1 MLLVL
6 LRASCLTIDLLDV
19 IMTSGQHVS
28 YTVSE
33 FLNITKEEFTG
44 KLRDE
49 SKQTQTWD
57 HEFDHLQKVLRD
69 LNIEGRIIFEYGIP
83 SLNFVIDVVLLTKGK
98 IFVIEYKDGD
108 TSNYYAL
115 NDLKQCRNY
124 ALRLKYFHST
134 SNEKW
139 VIPILVEMNAPS
151 ENFDTDKNDE
161 ISVWSTIK
169 CNHDNLELAIKQ
181 VNDAL
186 PYQGDN
192 NWEDIWEKGIYK
204 ATPTIIKAACE
215 MWERNNVRGLN
226 SGESDADTR
235 LAAEDYVLEIV
246 RQAKEKRR
254 KSIVFV
260 TGVPGAGKTLVG
272 LGLSVRC
279 QNEGASMLS
288 GNDPLVKV
296 LSTALRRDLD
306 EQYKNG
312 MLKDETKEKYEH
324 AKGLSQKE
332 RDKEKDSISVDAVIR
347 TAYAYKQEIIKN
359 RLNWE
364 DKSYT
369 LREGAD
375 KGSQHVII
383 FDEAQRAWTRE
394 KMLSPGQSGK
404 KDWQDKETW
413 PFSEPGLLLW
423 DMNQR
428 DWGVF
433 VCLVGGGQE
442 INTGEAGIGEWM
454 KVLATEPYNDW
465 QIYLSDQLIDEE
477 YQRRNSDNKSL
488 QDYCDEF
495 LSQGRLCT
503 DEERSKL
510 HLTEG
515 QRSIRNRKVSDFVN
529 KLLSCEVGEAE
540 TLYKEIFPTYKIYLT
555 RNVQKAKEKLK
566 EMKSSGEFPEIT
578 RMGMLMSSEAA
589 RMRPLGYEIMKVR
602 QYLSKTP
609 NWFLD
614 SPEYVCSS
622 DYLEVALNEFFV
634 QGLEIDY
641 ATIMWDADFRYNP
654 NIEDWDY
661 FCFDGKQ
668 KWSKKDKT
676 EQEIK
681 RFYMKNAYRVLLTRA
696 RLGMVIVVPEGSQT
710 DKTRAP
716 EFYDG
721 TYEYLKSIGLEEL

>member
-1 MLLVL
+1 
-6 LRASCLTIDLLDV
+6 
-19 IMTSGQHVS
+19 MTSGQHVS
-28 YTVSE
+28 YKVSE
-33 FLNITKEEFTG
+33 FLKITKEEFTG

-49 SKQTQTWD
+49 SKQIQTWD
-57 HEFDHLQKVLRD
+57 HEFEHLQKVLLE

-83 SLNFVIDVVLLTKGK
+83 SLNFVIDVVLLSKGK

-108 TSNYYAL
+108 SSNNYAL
-115 NDLKQCRNY
+115 NDIKQCRNY

-139 VIPILVEMNAPS
+139 VIPILVEMNATPES
-151 ENFDTDKNDE
+151 PCTDKNEE

-169 CNHDNLELAIKQ
+169 CNRDNLAGAIKR
-181 VNDAL
+181 VNDTL
-186 PYQGDN
+186 PSCEDN
-192 NWEDIWEKGIYK
+192 SWEDNWEKGIYK

-215 MWERNNVRGLN
+215 MWERQNVKGLD

-246 RQAKEKRR
+246 RQAKENKS

-279 QNEGASMLS
+279 QSEGASMLS
-288 GNDPLVKV
+288 GNDPLVRV
-296 LSTALRRDLD
+296 LSTALRRDLE

-312 MLKDETKEKYEH
+312 KLIDETREKYEH

-347 TAYAYKQEIIKN
+347 TAYAYKQEIIAN
-359 RLNWE
+359 RLDCN
-364 DKSYT
+364 SY
-369 LREGAD
+369 RPQEGVD

-394 KMLSPGQSGK
+394 QMLRIRQSGK
-404 KDWQDKETW
+404 KDWQDKEKW

-423 DMNQR
+423 DMNLR
-428 DWGVF
+428 EWGVF

-454 KVLATEPYNDW
+454 KVLATKPYKKW
-465 QIYLSDQLIDEE
+465 KVYLSDQLFDEE
-477 YQRRNSDNKSL
+477 YQRKNSDNKSL

-495 LSQGRLCT
+495 DSEGRLCK
-503 DEERSKL
+503 DEERKKL

-515 QRSIRNRKVSDFVN
+515 QRSIRNRNVSDFIN
-529 KLLSCEVGEAE
+529 KLLSCQVEDAKK
-540 TLYKEIFPTYKIYLT
+540 LYERVSSTYKIYLT
-555 RNVQKAKEKLK
+555 RNVQTAKEQLK
-566 EMKSSGEFPEIT
+566 KMKKSGEYPEVARI
-578 RMGMLMSSEAA
+578 GMLMSSEAA
-589 RMRPLGYEIMKVR
+589 RMRPLGYEIKKVGD
-602 QYLSKTP
+602 YLAKTS

-614 SPEYVCSS
+614 SSECVSSS

-641 ATIMWDADFRYNP
+641 ATVMWDADFRYNSAEHIW
-654 NIEDWDY
+654 NY
-661 FCFDGKQ
+661 FCFDGKR
-668 KWSKKDKT
+668 KWNNRKDSDY
-676 EQEIK
+676 EIK

-696 RLGMVIVVPEGSQT
+696 RLGMVICVPEGDSN
-710 DKTRAP
+710 DPTRKP
-716 EFYDG
+716 EFYDA
-721 TYEYLKSIGLEEL
+721 TYEYLKSLGLNCLD

>member
-1 MLLVL
+1 
-6 LRASCLTIDLLDV
+6 
-19 IMTSGQHVS
+19 MTSGQHVS
-28 YTVSE
+28 YKISE
-33 FLNITKEEFTG
+33 FLNISKEEFTG
-44 KLRDE
+44 KLRDQ

-57 HEFDHLQKVLRD
+57 HEFEHLQKVLRD

-83 SLNFVIDVVLLTKGK
+83 SLNFVIDVVLLTEGK
-98 IFVIEYKDGD
+98 IFVIEYKDGESSD
-108 TSNYYAL
+108 GYAL
-115 NDLKQCRNY
+115 IDLKQCRNY

-151 ENFDTDKNDE
+151 ENFDTYKNEE
-161 ISVWSTIK
+161 ISVWSTIR
-169 CNHDNLELAIKQ
+169 CNRENLANAIKQ
-181 VNDAL
+181 ANDSL
-186 PYQGDN
+186 PYSGDDE
-192 NWEDIWEKGIYK
+192 WEDSWEKGIYK

-215 MWERNNVRGLN
+215 MWERQNVRGLDF
-226 SGESDADTR
+226 GESDKDTR

-246 RQAKEKRR
+246 RQAKEKKS

-279 QNEGASMLS
+279 QNDGASMLS
-288 GNDPLVKV
+288 GNDPLVRV
-296 LSTALRRDLD
+296 LSTALRKDLD
-306 EQYKNG
+306 EQYKNRN
-312 MLKDETKEKYEH
+312 LKDEIAQKYEH

-332 RDKEKDSISVDAVIR
+332 RDKEKASISVDAVIR
-347 TAYAYKQEIIKN
+347 TAYAYKQEIIEN
-359 RLNWE
+359 RLNWK

-375 KGSQHVII
+375 RGSQHVII

-394 KMLSPGQSGK
+394 KMLTPGQSGK
-404 KDWQDKETW
+404 KDWQDKVNW

-454 KVLATEPYNDW
+454 KVLATEPYKDW
-465 QIYLSDQLIDEE
+465 QVYVSDNLFDEV
-477 YQRRNSDNKSL
+477 YQRRDSNGKSL
-488 QDYCDEF
+488 QDYCID
-495 LSQGRLCT
+495 LISQGRLCT
-503 DEERSKL
+503 DEERKKL

-515 QRSIRNRKVSDFVN
+515 QRSVRNRNVSDFIE
-529 KLLSCEVGEAE
+529 KLLSREIKDAAD
-540 TLYKEIFPTYKIYLT
+540 LYKKIFPTFKVYLT
-555 RNVQKAKEKLK
+555 RDVQTAKNKLK
-566 EMKSSGEFPEIT
+566 EMKTKGEYPEVS

-589 RMRPLGYEIMKVR
+589 RIRPLGYEIKKVR
-602 QYLSKTP
+602 QYLDKTP

-614 SPEYVCSS
+614 SPEYVGSS

-634 QGLEIDY
+634 QGLEVDY
-641 ATIMWDADFRYNP
+641 AVVMWDADFRYNP
-654 NIEDWDY
+654 NINDWEY
-661 FCFDGKQ
+661 YCFDGKQ
-668 KWSKKDKT
+668 KWSKKDDPK
-676 EQEIK
+676 QDIK

-696 RLGMVIVVPEGSQT
+696 RLGMVIVVPEGSNE

-721 TYEYLKSIGLEEL
+721 TYDYLKSLGLEEI

>member
-1 MLLVL
+1 
-6 LRASCLTIDLLDV
+6 
-19 IMTSGQHVS
+19 MTSGQHVS
-28 YTVSE
+28 YKVSE
-33 FLNITKEEFTG
+33 FLNISKVEFTG
-44 KLRDE
+44 KLRDT

-57 HEFDHLQKVLRD
+57 HEFEHLQKVLRD
-69 LNIEGRIIFEYGIP
+69 LHIEGRIIFEYGIP
-83 SLNFVIDVVLLTKGK
+83 SLNFVIDVILLTEGK

-108 TSNYYAL
+108 SAADYAL

-151 ENFDTDKNDE
+151 FDTAKNEE
-161 ISVWSTIK
+161 ISVWSTIR
-169 CNHDNLELAIKQ
+169 CNRENLSNAIKL

-186 PYQGDN
+186 PYTGDN
-192 NWEDIWEKGIYK
+192 SWEDSWEKGIYK

-215 MWERNNVRGLN
+215 MWERQNVRGLDF
-226 SGESDADTR
+226 GESDKDTR
-235 LAAEDYVLEIV
+235 LAAEDYVMEIV
-246 RQAKEKRR
+246 QKAKNEKT

-279 QNEGASMLS
+279 QNDGASMLS
-288 GNDPLVKV
+288 GNDPLVRV
-296 LSTALRRDLD
+296 LSTALRRDLE
-306 EQYKNG
+306 EQYKNRN
-312 MLKDETKEKYEH
+312 LKDEIAQKYEN

-332 RDKEKDSISVDAVIR
+332 RDKEKASISVDAVIR
-347 TAYAYKQEIIKN
+347 TAYAYKQEIIEN

-375 KGSQHVII
+375 RGSQHVII

-394 KMLSPGQSGK
+394 KMLTPGQSGK
-404 KDWQDKETW
+404 KDWQDKVNW

-454 KVLATEPYNDW
+454 KVLATEPYKDW
-465 QIYLSDQLIDEE
+465 QVYVSDNLFDEV
-477 YQRRNSDNKSL
+477 YQRRDSNGKSL
-488 QDYCDEF
+488 QDYCNDL

-503 DEERSKL
+503 DEERKKL

-515 QRSIRNRKVSDFVN
+515 QRSVRNKNVSDFIE
-529 KLLSCEVGEAE
+529 KLLSLNIKDAGD
-540 TLYKEIFPTYKIYLT
+540 LYKEIFPNYKVYLT
-555 RNVQKAKEKLK
+555 RDVQTAKNKLK
-566 EMKSSGEFPEIT
+566 EMKNKGEYPEVS

-589 RMRPLGYEIMKVR
+589 RMRPLGYEIKKVR
-602 QYLSKTP
+602 EYLDKTP

-614 SPEYVCSS
+614 SPEYVGSS
-622 DYLEVALNEFFV
+622 DYLEIALNEFFV
-634 QGLEIDY
+634 QGLEVDY
-641 ATIMWDADFRYNP
+641 AVVMWDADFRYNP
-654 NIEDWDY
+654 SINDWEY

-668 KWSKKDKT
+668 KWSKKDDPK
-676 EQEIK
+676 QDVK

-696 RLGMVIVVPEGSQT
+696 RLGMVIVVPEGSNE
-710 DKTRAP
+710 DKTRVP
-716 EFYDG
+716 ELYDG
-721 TYEYLKSIGLEEL
+721 TYNYLKSLGLETI

>member
-1 MLLVL
+1 M
-6 LRASCLTIDLLDV
+6 
-19 IMTSGQHVS
+19 
-28 YTVSE
+28 
-33 FLNITKEEFTG
+33 
-44 KLRDE
+44 
-49 SKQTQTWD
+49 
-57 HEFDHLQKVLRD
+57 
-69 LNIEGRIIFEYGIP
+69 
-83 SLNFVIDVVLLTKGK
+83 VLLTKGK

-108 TSNYYAL
+108 SSDGYAFI
-115 NDLKQCRNY
+115 DLKQCRNY

-134 SNEKW
+134 SNERW

-151 ENFDTDKNDE
+151 ARFDTDKNEE
-161 ISVWSTIK
+161 ILVWSTIK
-169 CNHDNLELAIKQ
+169 CNRENLANAIKH
-181 VNDAL
+181 VNDIL
-186 PYQGDN
+186 PYSRDN
-192 NWEDIWEKGIYK
+192 SWEDSWEEGIYK
-204 ATPTIIKAACE
+204 ATPTIINAACE
-215 MWERNNVRGLN
+215 MWERNNVRGLD

-246 RQAKEKRR
+246 RQAKDKKS

-279 QNEGASMLS
+279 QNDGASMLS
-288 GNDPLVKV
+288 GNDPLVRV
-296 LSTALRRDLD
+296 LSTALRKDLD

-312 MLKDETKEKYEH
+312 NLKEETAQKYEH

-332 RDKEKDSISVDAVIR
+332 RDKEKASISVDAVIR

-364 DKSYT
+364 DKSYA
-369 LREGAD
+369 LRKGAD

-454 KVLATEPYNDW
+454 KVLATEPYKDW
-465 QIYLSDQLIDEE
+465 QIYVSDNLFDEE
-477 YQRRNSDNKSL
+477 YQRRDSEGKSL
-488 QDYCDEF
+488 QDYCDE
-495 LSQGRLCT
+495 LMSQGRICT
-503 DEERSKL
+503 DEERKKL

-515 QRSIRNRKVSDFVN
+515 QRSIRNKNVSDFIN
-529 KLLSCEVGEAE
+529 KLLSCETEEATE
-540 TLYKEIFPTYKIYLT
+540 LYGKIFPTFKIYLT
-555 RNVQKAKEKLK
+555 RDVQTAKNKLK
-566 EMKSSGEFPEIT
+566 EMKTKGEYPEVS

-589 RMRPLGYEIMKVR
+589 RMRPLGYEIKKVR
-602 QYLSKTP
+602 QYLDKTP

-614 SPEYVCSS
+614 TPEFVSSS

-634 QGLEIDY
+634 QGLEVDY
-641 ATIMWDADFRYNP
+641 AVVMWDADFRYNP
-654 NIEDWDY
+654 NINDWEY
-661 FCFDGKQ
+661 YCFDGKQ
-668 KWSKKDKT
+668 KWSKKADPK
-676 EQEIK
+676 QEIK

-696 RLGMVIVVPEGSQT
+696 RLGMVIVVPEGSNE
-710 DKTRAP
+710 DKTRSP

-721 TYEYLKSIGLEEL
+721 TYNYLRSLGLEFIE

>member
-1 MLLVL
+1 
-6 LRASCLTIDLLDV
+6 
-19 IMTSGQHVS
+19 MTSGQHVS
-28 YTVSE
+28 YKVSE
-33 FLNITKEEFTG
+33 FLNISKKEFTG
-44 KLRDE
+44 KLRDQ

-57 HEFDHLQKVLRD
+57 HEFEHLQKVLRD

-83 SLNFVIDVVLLTKGK
+83 SLNFVIDVVLLTEGK

-108 TSNYYAL
+108 SADGYAL
-115 NDLKQCRNY
+115 IDLKQCRNY

-151 ENFDTDKNDE
+151 IETAKNEE
-161 ISVWSTIK
+161 ISVWSTIR
-169 CNHDNLELAIKQ
+169 CNRDNLANAIKQ

-186 PYQGDN
+186 PYTGDN
-192 NWEDIWEKGIYK
+192 SWEDSWEKGIYK

-215 MWERNNVRGLN
+215 MWERQNVRGLDF
-226 SGESDADTR
+226 GESDKDTR

-246 RQAKEKRR
+246 RQAKEKKR

-279 QNEGASMLS
+279 QKEGASMLS
-288 GNDPLVKV
+288 GNDPLVRV
-296 LSTALRRDLD
+296 LSTALRNDLD
-306 EQYKNG
+306 EQYKKRN
-312 MLKDETKEKYEH
+312 LKDEIAQKYEH

-332 RDKEKDSISVDAVIR
+332 RDKEKASISVDAVIR
-347 TAYAYKQEIIKN
+347 TAYAYKQEIIGN

-375 KGSQHVII
+375 RGSQHVII

-394 KMLSPGQSGK
+394 KMLTPGQSGK
-404 KDWQDKETW
+404 KDWQDKANW

-454 KVLATEPYNDW
+454 KVLATEPYKDW
-465 QIYLSDQLIDEE
+465 QVYVSDNLFDEV
-477 YQRRNSDNKSL
+477 YQRRDSNGKSL
-488 QDYCDEF
+488 QDYCKDL

-503 DEERSKL
+503 DEERKKL

-515 QRSIRNRKVSDFVN
+515 QRSVRNRNVSDFIE
-529 KLLSCEVGEAE
+529 KLLSREIKNAE
-540 TLYKEIFPTYKIYLT
+540 DLYKKIFPTFKIYLT
-555 RNVQKAKEKLK
+555 RDVQTAKNKLK
-566 EMKSSGEFPEIT
+566 EMKTKGEYPEVS

-589 RMRPLGYEIMKVR
+589 RMRPLGYEIKKVR
-602 QYLSKTP
+602 HYLDKTP

-614 SPEYVCSS
+614 SPEYVSSS

-634 QGLEIDY
+634 QGLEVDY
-641 ATIMWDADFRYNP
+641 AVVMWDADFRYNP
-654 NIEDWDY
+654 NINDWEY
-661 FCFDGKQ
+661 YCFDGKQ
-668 KWSKKDKT
+668 KWSKKDDPK
-676 EQEIK
+676 QDIK

-696 RLGMVIVVPEGSQT
+696 RLGMVIVVPEGSQV

-721 TYEYLKSIGLEEL
+721 TYEYLKSIGLEEI